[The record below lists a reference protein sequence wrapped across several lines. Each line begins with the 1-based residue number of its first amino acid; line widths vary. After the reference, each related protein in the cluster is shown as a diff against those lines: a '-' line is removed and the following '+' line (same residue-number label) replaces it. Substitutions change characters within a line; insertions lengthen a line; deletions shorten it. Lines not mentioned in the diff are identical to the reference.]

1 MGNLQCR
8 WCSIKTVRFTNCFPT
23 CKKMGL
29 TSIFVRVVKPPNRA
43 GALQKTSLSEI
54 TQCLFC
60 IISVSTDKVLV
71 HCAMGR
77 SRSATL
83 VLAYLMIY
91 KNMTVVDA
99 IEQVSRHRCILP
111 NRGFLKQLREL
122 DIALALQRRNTKNSL
137 PSDDDGNSTTI

>member
-8 WCSIKTVRFTNCFPT
+8 RCSIKTVRFTNCFPT

-43 GALQKTSLSEI
+43 GALQKASLSEI

>member
-1 MGNLQCR
+1 MVFGYYRKIYSL
-8 WCSIKTVRFTNCFPT
+8 SFPT

-29 TSIFVRVVKPPNRA
+29 TKVLVTVQSRGTIDTFTVKKRNYPVS
-43 GALQKTSLSEI
+43 SLHH
-54 TQCLFC
+54 L
-60 IISVSTDKVLV
+60 SVSTDKVLV

-137 PSDDDGNSTTI
+137 PSHDDKNSTTI

>member
-1 MGNLQCR
+1 MEQGHYRKLH
-8 WCSIKTVRFTNCFPT
+8 
-23 CKKMGL
+23 CKKKKSA
-29 TSIFVRVVKPPNRA
+29 TVFSASYFFI
-43 GALQKTSLSEI
+43 
-54 TQCLFC
+54 
-60 IISVSTDKVLV
+60 STDKVLV

-137 PSDDDGNSTTI
+137 PSNDDENSTTI

>member
-1 MGNLQCR
+1 MWKESAGKGSQ
-8 WCSIKTVRFTNCFPT
+8 T
-23 CKKMGL
+23 
-29 TSIFVRVVKPPNRA
+29 PNRA
-43 GALQKTSLSEI
+43 RALQKPSQSTGKDHPVSPLM
-54 TQCLFC
+54 CP
-60 IISVSTDKVLV
+60 SVSTGKVLV

-99 IEQVSRHRCILP
+99 IEQVSRHRCIMP

-122 DIALALQRRNTKNSL
+122 DIALALQRRNSKNSL
-137 PSDDDGNSTTI
+137 APAEQQNSTTI

>member
-1 MGNLQCR
+1 MFSYYSKIYSL
-8 WCSIKTVRFTNCFPT
+8 SFLT
-23 CKKMGL
+23 CKEMGL
-29 TSIFVRVVKPPNRA
+29 TKMLVRVVKPPNRA
-43 GALQKTSLSEI
+43 GHYSSLHCQKKKLPRVISASF
-54 TQCLFC
+54 LF
-60 IISVSTDKVLV
+60 VSADKVLV

-122 DIALALQRRNTKNSL
+122 DIALALQRRNSKNSL
-137 PSDDDGNSTTI
+137 RSDDDDNSTTI